1 MAFGFG
7 IGDVVAAINALV
19 TACDK
24 IAKVPKEMREASEDS
39 KSLLFVITR
48 IGEETADKSS
58 FVHKEQ
64 VM

>member
-24 IAKVPKEMREASEDS
+24 IAKVPREMREASEDS

-48 IGEETADKSS
+48 IGEETADKRSII
-58 FVHKEQ
+58 HREPR
-64 VM
+64 M